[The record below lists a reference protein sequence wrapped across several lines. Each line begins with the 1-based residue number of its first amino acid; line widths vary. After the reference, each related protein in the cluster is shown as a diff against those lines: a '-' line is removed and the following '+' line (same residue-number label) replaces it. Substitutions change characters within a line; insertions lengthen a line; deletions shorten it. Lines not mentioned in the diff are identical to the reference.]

1 MKKTYQEPSVE
12 VISLVPQDVIASNPS
27 GSIGTASNTLFPPKS

>member
-12 VISLVPQDVIASNPS
+12 VISLVPQDVIAI
-27 GSIGTASNTLFPPKS
+27 GGTAGTASNSLFPPKN